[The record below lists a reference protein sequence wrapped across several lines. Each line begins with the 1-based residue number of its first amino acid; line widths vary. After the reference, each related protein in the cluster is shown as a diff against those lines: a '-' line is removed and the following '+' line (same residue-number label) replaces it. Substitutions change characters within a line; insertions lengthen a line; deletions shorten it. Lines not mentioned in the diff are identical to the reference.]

1 MPRARTELRG
11 RLRYR
16 GCARGPRLSLVHVR
30 LSEAAARALRGC
42 QQRQVGPGRAGGRGG
57 TALCWAHGVP
67 RCCRGRRGP
76 RSPSRGARGLGQSWL
91 DSVGSIQEKITVCAS
106 EGTYPPLR
114 ERVSQS
120 KEPWSRAV
128 AEPDVAVPGYGKGV
142 TAPEKAGTVCVL
154 QQSSL
159 CHIHEGKNHGPTA
172 ASPRAAA
179 QSLVQLLALRPH
191 RKHELLQRLVGTQAG
206 RPDWAGLLAA
216 LEEVADLD
224 PTECC
229 YRLKESLVGWVQ
241 EDWPGYTAQERRQV
255 ALLQRSQPHGP
266 AARSFLVPLQQPL
279 ECGSPPGAG
288 GNRLGVKRLALL
300 DFSNPG
306 VSKRHRSCLRT
317 FGTRQPGARG
327 QQQAGPL
334 PPSSDTRELQGAER
348 GESRE
353 EEDNDQEEGAPCPKQ
368 RCSAPRDTRSQ
379 PSSSSLAEIPDYLRK
394 YHTIRS
400 AEQCRSY
407 EAAFSADYAEYR
419 YLHARIG
426 SVSQKFIQLGARM
439 KTLKQGTEE
448 RKALE
453 AKILYEYS
461 HFKKSYPSYQQEK
474 NRCEYLHQ
482 KLSHIK
488 NLILQFEGRG
498 SS

>member
-1 MPRARTELRG
+1 M
-11 RLRYR
+11 RLCLAMT
-16 GCARGPRLSLVHVR
+16 GAAFPGTCWLWDV
-30 LSEAAARALRGC
+30 AAACHGHG
-42 QQRQVGPGRAGGRGG
+42 QQ
-57 TALCWAHGVP
+57 LC
-67 RCCRGRRGP
+67 
-76 RSPSRGARGLGQSWL
+76 
-91 DSVGSIQEKITVCAS
+91 
-106 EGTYPPLR
+106 
-114 ERVSQS
+114 
-120 KEPWSRAV
+120 
-128 AEPDVAVPGYGKGV
+128 KGV
-142 TAPEKAGTVCVL
+142 TAPEKAGTVSVL

-159 CHIHEGKNHGPTA
+159 CHVREGKNHGPTA

-191 RKHELLQRLVGTQAG
+191 RKHELLQRLAGMQAG

-229 YRLKESLVGWVQ
+229 YRLKESLVGRVQ
-241 EDWPGYTAQERRQV
+241 EDWPGYTAQERQQV
-255 ALLQRSQPHGP
+255 ALLQHSQPHGP

-279 ECGSPPGAG
+279 ECGSPPAAG

-300 DFSNPG
+300 DFSNPR

-317 FGTRQPGARG
+317 FGTRQPGAWG

-334 PPSSDTRELQGAER
+334 PPSSDTRELQGAEQ

-353 EEDNDQEEGAPCPKQ
+353 EADNDQEEGAPCPEQ
-368 RCSAPRDTRSQ
+368 HCSAPRDTRSQ

-407 EAAFSADYAEYR
+407 EAAFNADYAEYR
-419 YLHARIG
+419 YLHARIAG
-426 SVSQKFIQLGARM
+426 VSQKFIQLGARM

-448 RKALE
+448 HQALE
-453 AKILYEYS
+453 AKIVYEYS
-461 HFKKSYPSYQQEK
+461 HFKKVRLRAQQVLGSPQELIFVYGFLLFIVL
-474 NRCEYLHQ
+474 CFVF
-482 KLSHIK
+482 LSE
-488 NLILQFEGRG
+488 L
-498 SS
+498 S